1 MVRIEEILT
10 PGERIIKVQE
20 KITLG
25 NKAGTPM
32 GDLYLTD
39 RRLIFLH
46 SKAWSMLSPVGPYI
60 SPAGALLGK
69 TVAIQLQ
76 DIRSVSKNVLGYLK
90 VQTDT
95 EYQFNVSFVRT
106 KEWVET
112 IQQAIQSSRQ
122 APMPP
127 PPPPP
132 TQSPTFPQPP
142 RPPASANAFCTRCGN
157 LLGPQDKFC
166 RRCGASARQE

>member
-1 MVRIEEILT
+1 MVKIEEILMQ
-10 PGERIIKVQE
+10 GERVVKVQE

-25 NKAGTPM
+25 NKAGMPM

-39 RRLIFLH
+39 RRLIFLP
-46 SKAWSMLSPVGPYI
+46 SKALSILSPVAPYV
-60 SPAGALLGK
+60 SPAGAFLGK
-69 TVAIQLQ
+69 TVVIQLQ

-122 APMPP
+122 APVPP

-132 TQSPTFPQPP
+132 TQSPNFPQPP
-142 RPPASANAFCTRCGN
+142 TPPTSENAFCTRCGN
-157 LLGPQDKFC
+157 LLGSEDKFC
-166 RRCGASARQE
+166 RRCGAPARQA